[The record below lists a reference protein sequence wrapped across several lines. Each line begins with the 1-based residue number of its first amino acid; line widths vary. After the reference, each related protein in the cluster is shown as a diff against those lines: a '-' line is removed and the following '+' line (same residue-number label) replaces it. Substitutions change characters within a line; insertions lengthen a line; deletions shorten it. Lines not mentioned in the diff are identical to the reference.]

1 MEAIAL
7 IIGLIIVFVVSC
19 SAIWFI
25 LWGAFTDF
33 GEKHR
38 LVGAVLA
45 FIVSIAVFWFLYSDA
60 PGWDRTIGK
69 ISSLF
74 S

>member
-7 IIGLIIVFVVSC
+7 LIGLIIVFVVSC
-19 SAIWFI
+19 FVMWFI
-25 LWGAFTDF
+25 LYGLITDF